1 MFGTADQTM
10 LPSMIQISPIAG
22 GVIAGMAHVILGPDH
37 LCTIV
42 TLSACQGAEAFWFG
56 VRWASG
62 HLTGMAVIGTIV
74 GFLNAAKVGNLDFEV
89 YEHYAYYMVGFML
102 MGMGLYFIL
111 NADKYFDAEWAPKQ
125 ASCACHAH
133 PDQPLATNKAED
145 YGSGDEEAHHGHP
158 KADKKVAAKLGLAQ
172 GGHRE
177 IGSVLVGFMQGIACP
192 AGVVGMVFLK
202 QYGPVEMVIFITI
215 FFMVTTLAMG
225 LLAMAYGTLT
235 RSCVSSK
242 VLGRSIYYASCGLS
256 LSLGAL
262 WIILNATHNL
272 DSLLGHDHDHGAHG
286 HGHGAHDHGAHDHGE
301 HAGHDHGHSHVH
313 LLQEG
318 GRLPDFLP
326 GF

>member
-1 MFGTADQTM
+1 
-10 LPSMIQISPIAG
+10 MIQISPIAG
-22 GVIAGMAHVILGPDH
+22 GVIAGMAHVVLGPDH

-56 VRWASG
+56 VRWAGG

-74 GFLNAAKVGNLDFEV
+74 GFLNAAKIGSLNFEV
-89 YEHYAYYMVGFML
+89 YEHYAYYMVGCML
-102 MGMGLYFIL
+102 ISMGLYFIL
-111 NADKYFDAEWAPKQ
+111 NAEKYFDAEWAPKQ

-133 PDQPLATNKAED
+133 PDQDSRLAKNNAED

-158 KADKKVAAKLGLAQ
+158 KADKKAAIKAFVQVPGM
-172 GGHRE
+172 RE
-177 IGSVLVGFMQGIACP
+177 SGSMLIGFAQGIACP

-202 QYGPVEMVIFITI
+202 QYGPLEMVIFITI

-225 LLAMAYGTLT
+225 LLAMGYGMLT

-242 VLGRSIYYASCGLS
+242 VLGRSIYYTSCALS
-256 LSLGAL
+256 LCLGVL
-262 WIILNATHNL
+262 WIVLNATNNL
-272 DSLLGHDHDHGAHG
+272 DAWLGHDHDHGHG
-286 HGHGAHDHGAHDHGE
+286 VHDHGAHDHGAHDHS
-301 HAGHDHGHSHVH
+301 HHGHSHVH

-326 GF
+326 AL